1 MIRPLQ
7 RVPSWLPWLLAT
19 IGVVGLLLPWLLSPV
34 TSDELYHYPAAPGR
48 MADNVFNVLTWTIND
63 LDWRI
68 AAGRIAPVGVF
79 VQHVIYLLG
88 MQFAFSAGVPLF
100 VVHGVVKVLLL
111 AVVVGSFALLLTQL
125 RRRDGASLEAP
136 TRTTAVLLFTALL
149 VLGVTSSSPNRNGW
163 TTFIVLCIG
172 GIALMFLVGAA
183 SLWVL
188 RGWSSWGAFGKA
200 LSGVG
205 MLVLGVVVMLS
216 YEMHWAAIPFAIILL
231 AFAGRAGWPHRLIL
245 LAILGS
251 GWLAAVLWT
260 RALIAAAP
268 RITYPGLMV
277 DLGGSVPKV
286 IILQL
291 VNAVPGSGIP
301 LAVRNVGDGLAAPRP
316 FEGSGWLWG
325 VLLALGLLLL
335 LRNRPLPGVEEVR
348 AGRQPLVVL
357 GAALA
362 VSALATAVIMSVSKQ
377 AQQIVTFPGA
387 TYRGTPWIWAC
398 CAGIL
403 TAGLLILPRGDRFRR
418 VAIVALPAAFAV
430 LVGVLVWPST
440 VSAIQAQRVS
450 PDYLIWEQAQAEL
463 ITGSAEPLAVEH
475 RCGLADAA
483 IVWAGGSRYRSNYL
497 KLYQAAFAH
506 QWRRPWCEYSYG
518 AQRDPGRR

>member
-34 TSDELYHYPAAPGR
+34 TSDERYHYPAAPGR

-63 LDWRI
+63 LDWRM

-79 VQHVIYLLG
+79 LQHVIYLLG

-111 AVVVGSFALLLTQL
+111 AAVVGSFALLLTQL

-188 RGWSSWGAFGKA
+188 RGWSRWGAFGKA

-268 RITYPGLMV
+268 RITYAGLMV

-286 IILQL
+286 IVLQL

-316 FEGSGWLWG
+316 FEGTGWLWG
-325 VLLALGLLLL
+325 
-335 LRNRPLPGVEEVR
+335 RSPRPRTAPAAAQPSD
-348 AGRQPLVVL
+348 AGGRGSQGRPPAVGCARRGSGRL
-357 GAALA
+357 GAGNCRDH
-362 VSALATAVIMSVSKQ
+362 VGVQ
-377 AQQIVTFPGA
+377 A
-387 TYRGTPWIWAC
+387 GTTDRY
-398 CAGIL
+398 L
-403 TAGLLILPRGDRFRR
+403 SRRHLPRH
-418 VAIVALPAAFAV
+418 AV
-430 LVGVLVWPST
+430 DLGVLCWNTHRGAADSAPRAIGSGASPSWHCPPP
-440 VSAIQAQRVS
+440 S
-450 PDYLIWEQAQAEL
+450 PSW
-463 ITGSAEPLAVEH
+463 
-475 RCGLADAA
+475 
-483 IVWAGGSRYRSNYL
+483 
-497 KLYQAAFAH
+497 
-506 QWRRPWCEYSYG
+506 
-518 AQRDPGRR
+518 